1 MPTPS
6 PSPSGAHAAKRHMLV
21 FDSAYTYKIM
31 VERKVAVIV
40 TGRDLGG
47 YFDHIW
53 TCHPVASLL
62 EPEGSPERFGR
73 PLIHEL
79 APGHTMVE
87 GRIGRYPGLAWFGI
101 LNFILAQV
109 DLMRL
114 LLRIVRE
121 QDVRIVRAEDPHYN
135 GFLALIVAR
144 LRKLPLMIGVWGN
157 PGAVR
162 KVTGV
167 PLTARLFRKVWVEEM
182 VERFVLRRADRV
194 MAQNEDNRGFVVA
207 SGVPREKT
215 EIFRIGNLLHE
226 AHFADPAARGDGQ
239 ADLAA
244 LGVAGEHTLLTVSR
258 LQELKLVHHVI
269 QAVKTLK
276 DRGRRVIAL
285 FVGEGPYR
293 PDMEALAA
301 ELGVTDQVLFC
312 GNREQPWL
320 ARVIPA
326 VSMVVSPLTGRAMGE
341 AALGGAPMVAYDIDW
356 HSELVT
362 TGETGELVPYLD
374 HKAMADAIQ
383 RILDDP
389 ERARRMGAALRAKAM
404 AMLDPQA
411 ADRAQIAAYQSLLGQ
426 KQR

>member
-1 MPTPS
+1 MPP
-6 PSPSGAHAAKRHMLV
+6 PEPSGAPTKRHMLV

-73 PLIHEL
+73 PRIHEL
-79 APGHTMVE
+79 APRHTLVE
-87 GRIGRYPGLAWFGI
+87 GRIGRYEWLAWFGI
-101 LNFILAQV
+101 LNFLLAQI

-121 QDVRIVRAEDPHYN
+121 EEVQIVRAEDPHYN
-135 GFLALIVAR
+135 GLLALIASR

-167 PLTARLFRKVWVEEM
+167 PLTPRLFRKVWVEEL

-194 MAQNEDNRGFVVA
+194 MAQNEDNRRFVVS

-215 EIFRIGNLLHE
+215 AIFRIGNLLHQ
-226 AHFADPAARGDGQ
+226 AHFAEPVIRGDGQ

-244 LGVAGEHTLLTVSR
+244 LGVAGEHTVLTVSR

-269 QAVKTLK
+269 HAVKTLK
-276 DRGRRVIAL
+276 DRGRRVVAL

-293 PDMEALAA
+293 SEMEALAA
-301 ELGVTDQVLFC
+301 ELGVTDQVVFC
-312 GNREQPWL
+312 GNREQQWL

-374 HKAMADAIQ
+374 YAAMADAIQ

-389 ERARRMGAALRAKAM
+389 DRARRMGAALRVKAM
-404 AMLDPQA
+404 AMLDPA
-411 ADRAQIAAYQSLLGQ
+411 TADRAQIAAYEALL
-426 KQR
+426 KP